1 MCGLVLGW
9 FITFFF
15 AVLLQ
20 TVPISGNWELSGN
33 GLTQGTTID
42 KYSMYICGAVF
53 EIALDVVTLILPL
66 FVIWRLQMQTTQKWQ
81 VSGVFLLGSL

>member
-15 AVLLQ
+15 ATLLQ

-33 GLTQGTTID
+33 GPTPRTSID
-42 KYSMYICGAVF
+42 KYSMYICGAVL
-53 EIALDVVTLILPL
+53 EIALDIVTLILPL
-66 FVIWRLQMQTTQKWQ
+66 FVIWRLQMPTTQKWQ
-81 VSGVFLLGSL
+81 VSGMFLLGSL

>member
-15 AVLLQ
+15 ATLLQ

-33 GLTQGTTID
+33 GPTQGTSIN
-42 KYSMYICGAVF
+42 KYSMYISAAVL
-53 EIALDVVTLILPL
+53 EIALDIVTLILPL
-66 FVIWRLQMQTTQKWQ
+66 FVIWRLQMHTTQKWQ
-81 VSGVFLLGSL
+81 VSGMFLLGSL